1 MKLGWE
7 SRHVLSLLALAVILV
22 SISILFQ
29 MANTLRVVTARARTE
44 ALLVNDTIFRLVKVA
59 VENNPT
65 NPYDAIK
72 KDEQLAR
79 VLGSGL
85 AHAPTI
91 LTVAV
96 CDLNGRAIAT
106 ANPKETGKFV
116 GLLPE
121 LPVPETMAAA
131 VKMVWRLRQD
141 NNNYAFTTKLDQ
153 GGDPFLTIRS
163 EVSRL
168 LLWDEVSAV
177 FERGAITA
185 AIIVILA
192 VGLGVYLGRIVTG
205 GVRAL
210 EAGVAALRQGRFDE
224 QFPTKSTDMFGT
236 LAQELNLLRDRVQME
251 PRVLANMGELAA
263 GMAHEMHQPIQAI
276 KFELEN
282 LKYSRDM
289 TSDEVESHVASAKT
303 AVDRM
308 HRSVEGFLTV
318 VRLRPMTVE
327 AVDTNALLAEIRDT
341 LETEANLSGLE
352 LDLDVQPTVSA
363 TYADAQVLRQ
373 AVENLVKNAIQAMP
387 SREGK
392 VTLRTAQTNGEIS
405 IFVEDTGPG
414 IQKDALEKI
423 FKLYF
428 TTKKNGTGV
437 GLALVRQA
445 VEIHGGSIDI
455 DSEPG
460 AGTRVE
466 IKLPVRSDPGASN

>member
-29 MANTLRVVTARARTE
+29 MANTVRVVTARARTE
-44 ALLVNDTIFRLVKVA
+44 ALLVNDTIFRLVKVS
-59 VENNPT
+59 VENNPAS
-65 NPYDAIK
+65 PFEAIK

-91 LTVAV
+91 NTVAV
-96 CDLNGRAIAT
+96 CDLNGRVIAS
-106 ANPKETGKFV
+106 AYPKEVGKIMES
-116 GLLPE
+116 LPQLPE
-121 LPVPETMAAA
+121 PETMTEA
-131 VKMVWRLRQD
+131 VRFVFQLQRAHH
-141 NNNYAFTTKLDQ
+141 NYHFITKLDQ
-153 GGDPFLTIRS
+153 GGEPFLSIRS
-163 EVSRL
+163 EVSRT
-168 LLWDEVSAV
+168 LLWDEVTAV
-177 FERGAITA
+177 FKRGSITA

-224 QFPTKSTDMFGT
+224 HFPTKNSDMFGT

-289 TSDEVESHVASAKT
+289 TSDEVESHVASAKS

-327 AVDTNALLAEIRDT
+327 AVDTNALLEEIRDT

-352 LDLDVQPTVSA
+352 LDLDVEPTITA

-373 AVENLVKNAIQAMP
+373 AVENLVKNAIQATP

-392 VTLRTAQTNGEIS
+392 VTLRSVQTNGEIS
-405 IFVEDTGPG
+405 ILVEDTGPG
-414 IQKDALEKI
+414 IQKEALEKI

-460 AGTRVE
+460 NGTSVC
-466 IKLPVRSDPGASN
+466 IKLPVRTDPGASN